1 MHFFPYTCGAR
12 SNRVVVAASLVLL
25 LLGAGCEQQ
34 KAPKPASAVLEPVTV
49 CRHSTMLLP
58 LVVAEHQGFFP
69 EQGLAVSVREFT
81 MGRDAMEG
89 LLRGECDFTTAA
101 EPPVVE
107 YAAQRDDLRILGSVQ
122 SSDNMVRLAARAD
135 RGIAAP
141 HDLRGKRIATV
152 RGTNAHY
159 FLDVFLERNGLSSKE
174 VAIVFMKSDALLG
187 ALVSGEV
194 DAIAMTNKVIA
205 QARQALQDKAVLFE
219 APGLARSYIMLLTTS
234 GLLEKRPEAAE
245 RFLRAVSQA
254 EDFIRKRPE
263 ETEAIAQA
271 SQQVSTSEI
280 RQLLGFYQYELI
292 LDHGL
297 LMGLEETARWSFLQA
312 GESQRRAPNF
322 LNLIAAEP
330 LRALKPEAVRLEK

>member
-1 MHFFPYTCGAR
+1 MQFSSHAVGVGG
-12 SNRVVVAASLVLL
+12 NRFVAVSLVLF
-25 LLGAGCEQQ
+25 LLGVGCKQQ
-34 KAPKPASAVLEPVTV
+34 ETPKQAPAALEPVTV
-49 CRHSTMLLP
+49 CRHSAMLLP
-58 LVVAEHQGFFP
+58 LVVAENQGFFP

-89 LLRGECDFTTAA
+89 LLKGECDFATAA

-122 SSDNMVRLAARAD
+122 SSDNMVRLVARAD

-141 HDLRGKRIATV
+141 NDLRGKRIATV

-159 FLDVFLERNGLSSKE
+159 FLDLFLERNSLSPQE

-187 ALVSGEV
+187 AFTSGEV
-194 DAIAMTNKVIA
+194 DAIAMTNKVIVQA
-205 QARQALQDKAVLFE
+205 QQALQEKAVLF
-219 APGLARSYIMLLTTS
+219 AVPGLARSYIMLLTTS
-234 GLLEKRPEAAE
+234 GLLEKRPNAAV
-245 RFLRAVSQA
+245 RFLRAVAQA
-254 EDFIRKRPE
+254 EEFIRKRPE

-271 SQQVSTSEI
+271 SQKVSTPEI
-280 RQLLGFYQYELI
+280 KQLLGFYQYELT

-297 LMGLEETARWSFLQA
+297 LMGLEETARWTFMQA
-312 GESQRRAPNF
+312 GDRQRTSPNF

-330 LRALKPEAVRLEK
+330 LRMVKPEAIRLGK

>member
-1 MHFFPYTCGAR
+1 MHFSPYAFGAGGSR
-12 SNRVVVAASLVLL
+12 LVVAVSLALL
-25 LLGAGCEQQ
+25 LLNVGCKQQ
-34 KAPKPASAVLEPVTV
+34 EAPKPASVALEPVTV

-58 LVVAEHQGFFP
+58 LVVAENQGFFP

-89 LLRGECDFTTAA
+89 LLKGECDFATAA

-122 SSDNMVRLAARAD
+122 SSDNMVRLVARED
-135 RGIAAP
+135 RGIVAP
-141 HDLRGKRIATV
+141 NDLRGKRIATV

-159 FLDVFLERNGLSSKE
+159 FLDLFLERNRLSPKE

-187 ALVSGEV
+187 ALTNGEV

-205 QARQALQDKAVLFE
+205 QAQQALQDKAVLFE

-234 GLLEKRPEAAE
+234 GLLEKRPGAAE

-263 ETEAIAQA
+263 ETEAIAQEN
-271 SQQVSTSEI
+271 QKVSTPEI
-280 RQLLGFYQYELI
+280 KQLLGFYQYDLI

-297 LMGLEETARWSFLQA
+297 LMGLEETARWTFLQA
-312 GESQRRAPNF
+312 GDSQRNAPNF
-322 LNLIAAEP
+322 LRLIAAEP
-330 LRALKPEAVRLEK
+330 LRAVKPEAVRLGK